1 MEDTS
6 EDKGPCVHYEDAD
19 FNEDARSVALDC
31 KIGKTDQNINVVP
44 TDSTKSW
51 SKNNPS
57 FSSSDPSSKSSFI
70 EESSSF
76 STLTASNIARHNHE
90 HQKKRT
96 LSSRQSSSSKR
107 RTASSTLTST
117 LSGKSLEV

>member
-6 EDKGPCVHYEDAD
+6 EDKGPRVHYEDAG
-19 FNEDARSVALDC
+19 FIEDARNVALHCAID
-31 KIGKTDQNINVVP
+31 KTDQNFSVIP

-51 SKNNPS
+51 NKNNPS

-70 EESSSF
+70 QESSSF
-76 STLTASNIARHNHE
+76 STLITSNIARHNHE

-96 LSSRQSSSSKR
+96 LLSRQSSLSKR
-107 RTASSTLTST
+107 RTAFSTLKST
-117 LSGKSLEV
+117 